1 MRKALLLFLTVFFFS
16 APLHAQ
22 KDTCKVG
29 IFVNSLT
36 DFNISDKSFTSDF
49 WIWFNYAN
57 DSLVINDAIEIP
69 GSKSISFG
77 NVSTEKKGNTNWAQI
92 LCKATME
99 KYWDVSSFPFDR
111 QKLEITIEHSFYDAS
126 ALKLI
131 PDAANTKIN
140 SNLKLNEWIIDS
152 LDFRAAEKT
161 YNTTYGDP
169 VLTGSSTYPAVT
181 AGIYLT
187 RAHSWNILFK
197 MLTGVY
203 VAFAIILLAFFV
215 KPTDRLGLCVGG
227 IFAVVG
233 NKYIIESIVPST
245 VSNTLLDNIHNLTF
259 LFIFIVLVMAVVS
272 FKWMEKEDSKYHH
285 RAAKLDRIAFICVL
299 VLYTTSNLILILN
312 ATG

>member
-1 MRKALLLFLTVFFFS
+1 MRKISLLFLTVFFFS
-16 APLHAQ
+16 TPLLAQ
-22 KDTCKVG
+22 RDSCKVG
-29 IFVNSLT
+29 VYINSLT

-49 WIWFNYAN
+49 WIWFNYTN
-57 DSLVINDAIEIP
+57 DSLIINDAIEIP
-69 GSKSISFG
+69 GSKSVSFG
-77 NVSTEKKGNTNWAQI
+77 NFSTEKKGDINWAQM
-92 LCKATME
+92 LCKATIE
-99 KYWDVSSFPFDR
+99 KHWDVSSFPFDR
-111 QKLEITIEHSFYDAS
+111 QKLEIVLEHSFYDAS
-126 ALKLI
+126 ALKLT

-152 LDFRAAEKT
+152 LAFYSSQKT

-181 AGIYLT
+181 AEIYLT
-187 RAHSWNILFK
+187 RAHSWNTLFK

-272 FKWMEKEDSKYHH
+272 FKWMEKEEKKYHL
-285 RAAKLDRIAFICVL
+285 RAERLDRIAFLCVL
-299 VLYTTSNLILILN
+299 TLYTTCNLVLILN
-312 ATG
+312 AAG